1 MLAGMLIIL
10 VIVLVILYSLGRGLD
25 IADAAWQNRKIK
37 EPCPYCG
44 SMAHRKSWHTPK
56 QGV

>member
-1 MLAGMLIIL
+1 MIVGMLIL
-10 VIVLVILYSLGRGLD
+10 LGIVLVILWSIGRAID
-25 IADAAWQNRKIK
+25 ITDAAWKTRKIK

-56 QGV
+56 QS